1 MIIVLIDLKRKEKDM
16 LIREI
21 QTYFYE
27 EYGMEIGI
35 IAAMNLLD
43 FFDEQ
48 LGKVY
53 YNKALDNARDWIKI
67 RIEDMEIDYDL
78 IYK

>member
-1 MIIVLIDLKRKEKDM
+1 MKIDLKRKEKDK

-21 QTYFYE
+21 QNYFYE
-27 EYGMEIGI
+27 EYGQEIGI
-35 IAAMNLLD
+35 IAATNLIE

-53 YNKALDNARDWIKI
+53 YNKALDEAKNWFKI
-67 RIEDMEIDYDL
+67 RMEDMEIDYDL